1 MINVTVAIIEN
12 TLWVELKPVSGNSN
26 GNRAIIKLINKSAT
40 VALLNFFEGGNLET
54 SAIFF
59 ANSGNSRRSR
69 SVWIVVIC
77 LNAFDLNVGIGA
89 LQKPTIAS
97 ISQTV
102 WWTVNYL
109 LGWQRHYKAILI
121 DGINWGH
128 GVGCGEGVASTT
140 DALITDFPCM
150 DGPINSSRAE
160 ISSRWRWGC
169 GLCRSQQSCIIRQF

>member
-1 MINVTVAIIEN
+1 MINVIVAIIEN
-12 TLWVELKPVSGNSN
+12 TLWVELKPVPGNSN

-40 VALLNFFEGGNLET
+40 VAFLDVFKGGNLET

-59 ANSGNSRRSR
+59 ANSSNSRRRR
-69 SVWIVVIC
+69 SVGIVVIC

-102 WWTVNYL
+102 WWTVNDL
-109 LGWQRHYKAILI
+109 LGWQRHYKAIFI

-140 DALITDFPCM
+140 DTLITDFSGM
-150 DGPINSSRAE
+150 DGPINGSWAE

-169 GLCRSQQSCIIRQF
+169 GRCRSHQGCIIC